1 MKGLPPLPDPAVA
14 ALPLG
19 DTKGSQMKNIGAKES
34 KSLSFSSGPS
44 SSSRPTTSKR
54 KAVGDGRAKNDTGLD
69 ASTSKGRTKK
79 KPKVGL
85 SFADDA

>member
-1 MKGLPPLPDPAVA
+1 MKDHE
-14 ALPLG
+14 
-19 DTKGSQMKNIGAKES
+19 AKES

-54 KAVGDGRAKNDTGLD
+54 KAVGDGRTKDDTGLD

-85 SFADDA
+85 SFADDT